1 MENCVQQEV
10 SLKRAPRAITSLL
23 LVLLLVLSSGP
34 AYAQW
39 VLVGESSSGATVY
52 VDTDT
57 IRRNGDRVTMWELL
71 DYKTMITFGGK
82 SFLSIKEL
90 SEYDCAGERHRV
102 NSLVEYSGN
111 MGKSTVVYSDSDE
124 GTWIPLVPRSVDQTL
139 WEFACGKK

>member
-1 MENCVQQEV
+1 MPFSIRPSC
-10 SLKRAPRAITSLL
+10 SLPLASTLGFWLL
-23 LVLLLVLSSGP
+23 LTLLLLSSGP
-34 AYAQW
+34 AYAEW

-52 VDTDT
+52 VDPDT
-57 IRRNGDRVTMWELL
+57 IRRNGVRVTMWELL

-90 SEYDCAGERHRV
+90 SEYDCAGERRRV